1 MKTATAKPRLEGFY
15 HKEVMPQLA
24 KKFGYKN
31 VFQVPRIKKIVI
43 NMGVGEGAEDIKIIE
58 AALADLTT
66 ISGQKPVM
74 TRAKKAIANFKIKEG
89 SPIGCKVTLRGA
101 KMYEFLDRLVNVAL
115 PRIKDFRGVPS
126 ETFDGSGNYALGLR
140 EQTIFPEIDADKI
153 SKVQGMDVIIVTS
166 AKSNDEA
173 REMLRIFGM
182 PFKKQGIGNG

>member
-126 ETFDGSGNYALGLR
+126 
-140 EQTIFPEIDADKI
+140 
-153 SKVQGMDVIIVTS
+153 
-166 AKSNDEA
+166 
-173 REMLRIFGM
+173 
-182 PFKKQGIGNG
+182 

>member
-1 MKTATAKPRLEGFY
+1 MKTVTVKSRLEAFY

-74 TRAKKAIANFKIKEG
+74 TRAKKAIANFKIKQG
-89 SPIGCKVTLRGA
+89 SPIGCKVTLRGT
-101 KMYEFLDRLVNVAL
+101 KMYEFLDRLVNIAL

-126 ETFDGSGNYALGLR
+126 DTFDGSGNYALGLR
-140 EQTIFPEIDADKI
+140 EQTIFPEIEVDRVAR
-153 SKVQGMDVIIVTS
+153 VQGMDVIIVTS

-173 REMLRIFGM
+173 REMLRLFGM
-182 PFKKQGIGNG
+182 PFKKQG

>member
-1 MKTATAKPRLEGFY
+1 MKTATVKPRLEDFY
-15 HKEVMPQLA
+15 HKEVMPPLA

-74 TRAKKAIANFKIKEG
+74 TRAKKAIANFKIKQG
-89 SPIGCKVTLRGA
+89 SPIGCKVTLRGT
-101 KMYEFLDRLVNVAL
+101 KMYEFLDRLVNIAL

-126 ETFDGSGNYALGLR
+126 DTFDGSGNYALGLR
-140 EQTIFPEIDADKI
+140 EQTIFPEIEADKI
-153 SKVQGMDVIIVTS
+153 ARVQGMDVIIVTS

-173 REMLRIFGM
+173 REMLRLFGM